1 MKPLI
6 ALHAAWPA
14 GVVLIHR
21 VSRIRKRFMLLS
33 AAGWFGSLA
42 IATTGQPPGKALPA
56 GLAAGTAASLVL
68 WCFVIRGVTFTFA
81 SDKTYWVDEA
91 RLPRGELLAAAFV
104 GAVGLAAAAALVLH
118 ASP

>member
-1 MKPLI
+1 VKPLI

-68 WCFVIRGVTFTFA
+68 WCFVIRGVTF
-81 SDKTYWVDEA
+81 KTYWVDEA